1 MKQFIS
7 SLQNENSTLKE
18 KNERKALVPT
28 STQTDKKVIS
38 EDDMNAL
45 K

>member
-18 KNERKALVPT
+18 KNERRALVSY

-38 EDDMNAL
+38 EDDMNTV